1 MALELTSSASA
12 GTNEFNKRISSF
24 SLTGIDYIS
33 RQPAA
38 IATKYDCSV
47 ASALAIWSNKN
58 RKQAG
63 ASIDRLRGREPMTTR
78 RNFLKGAAATG
89 IGFCSCGM
97 LDAARAQPGAPRLP
111 VKVGGKHVKTIDV
124 HAHCYFHEAIDLM
137 GDDAA
142 KVRPQVKGAAEHF
155 IVIEQRLK
163 AMDAMA
169 IDMEILSIN
178 PFWYGK
184 DRDTAAAIVK
194 VQNEKLAELCAS
206 RPDRFGAFAS
216 LALQFPDLAVQQL
229 EAAVKKQGLRGAAIG
244 GSVLGTDFSDE
255 KFHPVWA
262 KAEELG
268 AVLFIHP
275 QSTPQLAQRFKG
287 NGWLSNT
294 IGNPLDTTIALQHL
308 IFEGTLDRFPGLKI
322 IAAHGGGYL
331 GSYAA
336 RDDHACFVSPQNCN
350 PNITLKKKPSE
361 YLSQLYFDA
370 MVFTPEGLRHLVA
383 QVGASQ
389 IMLGTDHPIP
399 WEQHP
404 VDHVFATTT
413 LSDKQKIAVL
423 GGNAARLFGLKDA

>member
-1 MALELTSSASA
+1 M
-12 GTNEFNKRISSF
+12 TN
-24 SLTGIDYIS
+24 
-33 RQPAA
+33 
-38 IATKYDCSV
+38 
-47 ASALAIWSNKN
+47 
-58 RKQAG
+58 
-63 ASIDRLRGREPMTTR
+63 R
-78 RNFLKGAAATG
+78 RNFLKGAAASG
-89 IGFCSCGM
+89 IAFCSCGM
-97 LDAARAQPGAPRLP
+97 LDAAHAQSKAPRLP
-111 VKVGGKHVKTIDV
+111 VKVNGKRVLTVDV
-124 HAHCYFHEAIDLM
+124 HAHCYFREAINLM
-137 GDDAA
+137 GDGAD
-142 KVRPQVKGAAEHF
+142 KVLPPVKGVPEHF

-163 AMDAMA
+163 EMDAMA
-169 IDMEILSIN
+169 IDMEVLSIN

-184 DRDTAAAIVK
+184 DRETAAQIVK
-194 VQNEKLAELCAS
+194 LQNEKLAELCAA
-206 RPDRFGAFAS
+206 RPERFAALAS
-216 LALQFPDLAVQQL
+216 LTLQFPDLAVQQL
-229 EAAVKKQGLRGAAIG
+229 ETAVRKQGLRGAAVG
-244 GSVLGTDFSDE
+244 ASVLGEDFSDP

-275 QSTPQLAQRFKG
+275 QSTPELAKRFKG

-336 RDDHACFVSPQNCN
+336 RGDHACFVSPQNCN
-350 PNITLKKKPSE
+350 ANITLKKKPSE
-361 YLSQLYFDA
+361 YLNQLYFDA

-389 IMLGTDHPIP
+389 VMLGTDHPIP

-413 LSDKQKIAVL
+413 LSDKQKIAIL
-423 GGNAARLFGLKDA
+423 GGNAAKLFGMKEA